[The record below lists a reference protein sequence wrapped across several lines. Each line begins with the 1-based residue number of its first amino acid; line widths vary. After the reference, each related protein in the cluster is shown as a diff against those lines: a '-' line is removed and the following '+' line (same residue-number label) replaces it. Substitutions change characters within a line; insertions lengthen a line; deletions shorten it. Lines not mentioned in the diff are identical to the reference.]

1 MFELFE
7 STIYDF
13 GDFRLDV
20 RSHRLIRRESGE
32 IVALPNKAFEVLRVL
47 VQHAGRSISK
57 DELFEEVWKDSIVEE
72 SNLSQTI
79 FLLRKALGDDTKQP
93 SFILT
98 VPGRGY
104 QFIAPVSR
112 RNEDDSI
119 LDESEL
125 SGVDLPAQVTRQ
137 PTQARS
143 RVLWLVVPILLLAT
157 VGAYQFFRPAGSA
170 GKIRSIAILPFDDLG
185 AEPADRYLG
194 IGLADTLVNK
204 FGKMKSIS
212 VRPTRTVL
220 KYADSANEPASIGR
234 ELQVDAVLDGRI
246 QKAGGRIRVSMQ
258 LVRTAD
264 GAMLWTGSFDAQ
276 FTNFFLVQD
285 SIGQKVLNALAIQLD
300 DKELRRFESRGT
312 ENEAAYQEYLV
323 GRYYWNRRSANDLDT
338 AIAHF
343 RRAVELDDRFGLAH
357 AGLAEAYAIYPF
369 YAVVADKEALPKA
382 RAAATRALE
391 LDGEL
396 SEAFTVLAYV
406 QSQHDFDW
414 KGAESSYRRSI
425 ELNPNHATT
434 RQWYGEFL
442 AFQARY
448 DESLDQM
455 SRAIALDPT
464 SQSTNTA
471 PALAYNASRQFEK
484 SLETVDKVLQLDP
497 TFQIARHYKSRALY
511 FSGRVDEGIAEAE
524 RLVADS
530 GGSVHFKADLGFM
543 YGHSGRREQA
553 ERTMKELNEAA
564 RTRHVSPYYFALVH
578 ISLGEKARAFEL
590 LRQAVAERDN
600 NVIVMNVGLNFDPIR
615 SDPAFQEI
623 LRSANF

>member
-47 VQHAGRSISK
+47 LQNAGREIAK
-57 DELFEEVWKDSIVEE
+57 DEIFDAVWKDSIVEE

-79 FLLRKALGDDTKQP
+79 FLLRKALGDDPKEP
-93 SFILT
+93 NFILT

-104 QFIAPVSR
+104 QFIASVVAQ
-112 RNEDDSI
+112 NEDDSI

-125 SGVDLPAQVTRQ
+125 SGVEVPASAEQ
-137 PTQARS
+137 PRHRRKPRLAWLAIP
-143 RVLWLVVPILLLAT
+143 VLLFAT
-157 VGAYQFFRPAGSA
+157 VGAYQFFRPVGPT

-220 KYADSANEPASIGR
+220 KYADSADEPANIGR

-246 QKAGGRIRVSMQ
+246 QKAGGRIRVNMQ

-264 GAMLWTGSFDAQ
+264 NAMLWTGSFDDQ
-276 FTNFFLVQD
+276 FTNFFVVQD
-285 SIGQKVLNALAIQLD
+285 SISQKVLQALAIQLD
-300 DKELRRFESRGT
+300 EKELRRFEARGT
-312 ENEAAYQEYLV
+312 ENDAAYQEYLV
-323 GRYYWNRRSANDLDT
+323 GRYYWNRRSANDLDE
-338 AIAHF
+338 ALDHF
-343 RRAVELDDRFGLAH
+343 RRAVELDDRFALAH
-357 AGLAEAYAIYPF
+357 AGLAETYAIYPF

-396 SEAFTVLAYV
+396 SEALTVLAYV

-448 DESLDQM
+448 DESLEQM
-455 SRAIALDPT
+455 RKAIEIDPT

-484 SLETVDKVLQLDP
+484 SLETVDKVLQVDP
-497 TFQIARHYKSRALY
+497 AFQIARHYKSRALY

-553 ERTMKELNEAA
+553 ERTLIELNEAA
-564 RTRHVSPYYFALVH
+564 KTRLVSPYYFALVH
-578 ISLGEKARAFEL
+578 ISLGERERAFEL
-590 LRQAVAERDN
+590 LRRAVGEHDN

-615 SDPAFQEI
+615 SDPEFQEI
-623 LRSANF
+623 LRSVNF